1 MCSCACVYP
10 HACSHV
16 STYMLPYICVVVYPH
31 AGAMYPHGGF
41 GYALWACADSLAMRF
56 GLVDRMWLCAMGQ
69 CAEFGYALW
78 TSAQNNCPWRRIT

>member
-16 STYMLPYICVVVYPH
+16 STYMLPYIVVVYPH

-41 GYALWACADSLAMRF
+41 GYALWASADSLAMRF